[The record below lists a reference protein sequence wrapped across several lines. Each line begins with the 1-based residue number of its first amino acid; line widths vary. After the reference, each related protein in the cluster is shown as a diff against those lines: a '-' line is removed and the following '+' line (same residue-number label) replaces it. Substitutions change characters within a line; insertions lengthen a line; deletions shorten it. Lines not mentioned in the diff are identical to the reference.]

1 MVGGVIFSVVLVVV
15 VGALC
20 VFLVFYGRNGRHDS
34 WLTRPIISNRNGR
47 MEFFPKRRDVSAGP
61 GPKPSFLRTLAVCG
75 TGLVAGLALA
85 FMGNSWAAAF
95 IIGAVIVP
103 VATAYNVKKDGGTLR
118 WTWRTSDD
126 DPSDR
131 HQNG

>member
-1 MVGGVIFSVVLVVV
+1 MGGLIFIVI

-20 VFLVFYGRNGRHDS
+20 VFLVVYGRNGRHDN

-47 MEFFPKRRDVSAGP
+47 VEFFGKRRDISDGSE
-61 GPKPSFLRTLAVCG
+61 PKPSFLRTLAVSG
-75 TGLVAGLALA
+75 VGLVAGLVLA
-85 FMGNSWAAAF
+85 FMGSSWAAAF
-95 IIGAVIVP
+95 IISAVIVP
-103 VATAYNVKKDGGTLR
+103 AATAYHVKKDGGTLR

-131 HQNG
+131 GQSS